1 MNRLVNKIMNP
12 IYSDFSYELV
22 QESDDSYVKINH
34 PKYFIVDTDKCG
46 IRGTRI
52 YNIVEAKDWDEV
64 DNIVTDHG
72 GNVSDMDELE
82 GAVNPLSAYGVAL
95 GAYSFPKESL
105 LVFNEIE
112 LPTVEDMVNY
122 IWK

>member
-1 MNRLVNKIMNP
+1 MSSPANKILNP
-12 IYSDFSYELV
+12 IYSKFSYELV
-22 QESDDSYVKINH
+22 QGSDDSYVKINH
-34 PKYFIVDTDKCG
+34 PKYFIVDADKCSIQG
-46 IRGTRI
+46 VRI

-64 DNIVTDHG
+64 DNIVIAYG
-72 GNVSDMDELE
+72 GNVCDMDELE

-112 LPTVEDMVNY
+112 SPTVEDMVNY
-122 IWK
+122 VWK

>member
-1 MNRLVNKIMNP
+1 MNSLVNKIMNP

-34 PKYFIVDTDKCG
+34 PKYFIVDTNKCG
-46 IRGTRI
+46 ILSNRI

-64 DNIVTDHG
+64 DNIVNVHG

-82 GAVNPLSAYGVAL
+82 SAINPLSAYGVAL

-112 LPTVEDMVNY
+112 SPTVEDMVNY